1 MKVVGLIIS
10 QLNKGRAERVVSRLS
25 KLLSSKYR
33 IFIILYDKT
42 GLSYDVYGQVIYL
55 SDYHKKKSII
65 PIFIRRIYALKRVKQ
80 EFKLDAAVSFLDT
93 PNFINILSKQKK
105 CTTHV
110 SVRNYTPQ
118 EISGKFNRF
127 VSKILIKTL
136 YNKSKDR
143 KSVV

>member
-10 QLNKGRAERVVSRLS
+10 QLNKGGAERVVSRLS

-65 PIFIRRIYALKRVKQ
+65 PIFIRRIYALVQ
-80 EFKLDAAVSFLDT
+80 V
-93 PNFINILSKQKK
+93 
-105 CTTHV
+105 
-110 SVRNYTPQ
+110 
-118 EISGKFNRF
+118 
-127 VSKILIKTL
+127 
-136 YNKSKDR
+136 
-143 KSVV
+143 